1 MAFQS
6 LCFPSVNEDKNLF
19 YFTEL
24 LQGLNEIMHIKL
36 FIRHLASSKYS
47 INHSCSK
54 AIILSTIL
62 TNLWIPARAPTAAT
76 ILDTPVSASQIL
88 GVLQTFRL
96 PVWSYTYPQIT
107 MPLRSLLS
115 SPDPIPVSLLSSV
128 SPPQAPTCSLDT
140 PSALLFLF
148 LSVLAFRSFHP

>member
-54 AIILSTIL
+54 TIILSTIL
-62 TNLWIPARAPTAAT
+62 AHPCR
-76 ILDTPVSASQIL
+76 
-88 GVLQTFRL
+88 RE
-96 PVWSYTYPQIT
+96 
-107 MPLRSLLS
+107 LRMGKVFKNEGEKFSSLVFLRQRRGR
-115 SPDPIPVSLLSSV
+115 SPSG
-128 SPPQAPTCSLDT
+128 
-140 PSALLFLF
+140 
-148 LSVLAFRSFHP
+148 